1 MIKKIVFVCIIILI
15 SKQYLH
21 GQVTNDTLFFDR
33 FSVGISPSA
42 LINSFSGAQVNFN
55 IGLTPKLKFVVE
67 TGYIFNSVHAES
79 ANGYRLKYGIEWM
92 LQSRR
97 NAPFIMGL
105 NGIHRYVTEQ
115 RSSTV
120 FYPEN
125 YSEIVKY
132 EKTKTMQGF
141 QISLGQYFRLNQNFK
156 MSYLLGLGIGGVSVE
171 DIGEDAVND
180 FVPFFNF
187 YNRAGKYNYPVISVN
202 IKYMYTLATFK

>member
-1 MIKKIVFVCIIILI
+1 MIKKITFVLLI
-15 SKQYLH
+15 FLTFKSDLSS
-21 GQVTNDTLFFDR
+21 QVINDTLGFDR

-55 IGLTPKLKFVVE
+55 FGITPKLKFVVE
-67 TGYIFNSVHAES
+67 TGYIFNSVHAKS
-79 ANGYRLKYGIEWM
+79 ASGYRLKYGIEWM

-97 NAPFIMGL
+97 NGPFIMGL
-105 NGIHRYVTEQ
+105 NGIYRYVTEQ
-115 RSSTV
+115 RTSTV

-125 YSEIVKY
+125 YSEIVRF
-132 EKTKTMQGF
+132 EKTKKLQGF

-156 MSYLLGLGIGGVSVE
+156 MSYLLGLGMGGISVE
-171 DIGEDAVND
+171 DIGDNPVSD

-202 IKYMYTLATFK
+202 IKYMYTLARFK